1 MVLATP
7 PPLVLLKAGKER
19 QYHCVGEGRLHDST
33 PIWPFGRLEASTEGD
48 SDMDLFSI
56 ESLQPIGGNLWLAEI
71 VVKTEETV
79 DDREVAQVAR
89 LKVRF
94 TFDPSAP
101 VEALLQRAV
110 DEARRCLA
118 LSSAYLQDRAL
129 PELMAE
135 MDYVEPVFDPG
146 PS

>member
-1 MVLATP
+1 
-7 PPLVLLKAGKER
+7 
-19 QYHCVGEGRLHDST
+19 
-33 PIWPFGRLEASTEGD
+33 
-48 SDMDLFSI
+48 MDLFSI